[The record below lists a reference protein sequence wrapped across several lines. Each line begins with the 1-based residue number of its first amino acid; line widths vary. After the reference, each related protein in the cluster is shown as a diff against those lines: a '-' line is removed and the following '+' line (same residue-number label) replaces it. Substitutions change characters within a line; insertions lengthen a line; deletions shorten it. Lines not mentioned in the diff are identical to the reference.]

1 MPYHSIA
8 FFVARGK
15 NDMAKQTKLSIGKR
29 EELRQKMLKFRIEAE
44 EGNKV
49 AFIRMTE
56 NERFK
61 IGKQWDHNDTSFN
74 EAHGKF
80 SLTINEVLPIVLDIA
95 GTEEEN
101 PLDYKVRNVKGGT
114 QVIAEIL
121 TSLAKN
127 VMDKS
132 MGREESSRAFEAG
145 VSIARG
151 FLSIDIDFGNDPLNG
166 DFVIK
171 EPDPFMVLPDP
182 TCKEYNYNKEQNGAK
197 YIIIDEWEDKGKVAA
212 KYPGKKEEIKSA
224 NFNVTAHTLLGRF
237 SGIMG
242 RMFGGGGPSLHLK
255 DDYRHHDDH
264 NATEAELGSN
274 VSKQVNNYRKS
285 TYWWKE
291 WKKGAYVQKLDDPL
305 NYLALTDPKDIAEA
319 KRMAEQEN
327 DRTGTDNIRIIEKD
341 RDENQLTIPVLNK
354 TVMYG
359 DILVEHIENPFDG
372 MNLYPIVR
380 FAPYFDHGYEY
391 PPVENLKGPQ
401 KLINY
406 TFSSLVNILK
416 NLANSGW
423 KTGRASARAIE
434 WLEEHGG
441 EDGLVID
448 TSKFNNVVEKIITTE
463 YPTGFDIITERGKQN
478 MREISQT
485 QLVVPRRGQAES
497 GKAKQ
502 IDEIRQQR
510 TKGIIFRNWN
520 QTNIMIARVL
530 VELIRNTDVFSDDE
544 IMAIVDEE
552 ELLDEKILD
561 QAKGIVINQI
571 QQQGGKIPKPP
582 KQPNPIRIRNAPP
595 EQQAQML
602 DVFQEEMEL
611 FKQFVEQVEQ
621 AAIPIAKEIV
631 LTLLKQMQ
639 QGRYGIKVDTS
650 PMAPTMRMMRR
661 LEALELDKQLIEG
674 GRQGISRKK
683 LIEITDV
690 QDKEEIIAEE
700 VPALP
705 AAKGAA

>member
-1 MPYHSIA
+1 
-8 FFVARGK
+8 
-15 NDMAKQTKLSIGKR
+15 MAKQTKLSVGKR
-29 EELRQKMLKFRIEAE
+29 EDLRQKMLKFRMEAE
-44 EGNKV
+44 EGNKA

-61 IGKQWDHNDTSFN
+61 IGKQWDHDDTSFN

-121 TSLAKN
+121 TSLVKN

-132 MGREESSRAFEAG
+132 MGREEASRAFEAG

-151 FLSIDIDFGNDPLNG
+151 FLYVPIDFDIDPLNG
-166 DFVIK
+166 DLVIK

-182 TCKEYNYNKEQNGAK
+182 TCKEYDYNEETGGAK
-197 YIIIDEWEDKGKVAA
+197 YIIIDEWEDKGKVEA
-212 KYPGKKEEIKSA
+212 KYPGKKEEIKTA
-224 NFNVTAHTLLGRF
+224 NFNITAQTLLGRF
-237 SGIMG
+237 AGIMG
-242 RMFGGGGPSLHLK
+242 RMFGGGGPDLHLK

-264 NATEAELGSN
+264 NTTEQELSTN
-274 VSKQVNNYRKS
+274 VSKQINNYRKS
-285 TYWWKE
+285 TCWWKE
-291 WKKGAYVQKLDDPL
+291 WKKGAYVQRLDDPL
-305 NYLALTDPKDIAEA
+305 NYLALTDPKDIADA
-319 KRMAEQEN
+319 KRFAEN
-327 DRTGTDNIRIIEKD
+327 DDNIRVIEKD

-359 DILVEHIENPFDG
+359 DILVEHIEDPFDG

-406 TFSSLVNILK
+406 AFSSLVNILK
-416 NLANSGW
+416 NLSNSGW
-423 KTGRASARAIE
+423 KVRKGTQRWIE

-448 TSKFNNVVEKIITTE
+448 LSKFGDAVEKITTTE
-463 YPTGFDIITERGKQN
+463 YPTGFDIITERSKQN

-520 QTNIMIARVL
+520 QTNILIARVL

-552 ELLDEKILD
+552 DLLDAKILD
-561 QAKGIVINQI
+561 QAKGIILNQI
-571 QQQGGKIPKPP
+571 QQQGGKIPEPP
-582 KQPNPIRIRNAPP
+582 KQPNPIRVRNAPP

-602 DVFQEEMEL
+602 DAFQEDMAL
-611 FKQFVEQVEQ
+611 FQQFVERVEQ
-621 AAIPIAKEIV
+621 AAVPIAKDII
-631 LTLLKQMQ
+631 LTLLRKMQ

-650 PMAPTMRMMRR
+650 PMAPTVRIMRQ
-661 LEALELDKQLIEG
+661 LETLELDKRLIEG
-674 GRQGISRKK
+674 GRPGISRKK
-683 LIEITDV
+683 LIEISDV

>member
-1 MPYHSIA
+1 
-8 FFVARGK
+8 
-15 NDMAKQTKLSIGKR
+15 MAKQAKLSR
-29 EELRQKMLKFRIEAE
+29 EKKEEIKTKMLKFRAEAE
-44 EGNKV
+44 EGNKN

-61 IGKQWDHNDTSFN
+61 IGLQWTSDDTRFN

-95 GTEEEN
+95 GTQEEN

-121 TSLAKN
+121 TALAKN

-132 MGREESSRAFEAG
+132 MGREEASRSFESG

-151 FLSIDIDFGNDPLNG
+151 FLYIPIDYTNDPLNG
-166 DFVIK
+166 DLVIT

-182 TCKEYNYNKEQNGAK
+182 TCKKYDYNKEKGGAK
-197 YIIIDEWEDKGKVAA
+197 YIIVDEWEDKSKVEA
-212 KYPGKKEEIKSA
+212 KYPDKKQEIKSA
-224 NFNVTAHTLLGRF
+224 TFDVFPRGRF
-237 SGIMG
+237 GAIMS
-242 RMFGGGGPSLHLK
+242 RMFGGGGPHLHLK
-255 DDYRHHDDH
+255 DDYRHHDEH
-264 NATEAELGSN
+264 TFREEMESN
-274 VSKQVNNYRKS
+274 TSKQTNNYRVS

-291 WKKGAYVQKLDDPL
+291 WKKGVYVQKIDDPL
-305 NYLALTDPKDIAEA
+305 NYLALTKSKDIADA
-319 KRMAEQEN
+319 KRFAETNE
-327 DRTGTDNIRIIEKD
+327 NIRVIEKD
-341 RDENQLTIPVLNK
+341 AFENQLTVPILNK
-354 TVMYG
+354 TKMIG
-359 DILVEHIENPFDG
+359 DVLLEHIEDPFDG

-423 KTGRASARAIE
+423 KVGKATQRWQE

-448 TSKFNNVVEKIITTE
+448 LSKFGNVAEKITTTD

-478 MREISQT
+478 MREISQV
-485 QLVVPRRGQAES
+485 QLEVPFRKAES
-497 GKAKQ
+497 GRALA
-502 IDEIRQQR
+502 IREQQSIK

-520 QTNIMIARVL
+520 QTNILLARVL
-530 VELIRNTDVFSDDE
+530 IELIRNTNIFSDDE
-544 IMAIVDEE
+544 IMAIIDEDD
-552 ELLDEKILD
+552 LLDARILD
-561 QAKGIVINQI
+561 QAKGIIINQL
-571 QQQGGKIPKPP
+571 QQQGGRIPEQPKP
-582 KQPNPIRIRNAPP
+582 PNPIRIRNAPV

-602 DVFQEEMEL
+602 DAFQEEMAL
-611 FKQFVEQVEQ
+611 FQQFVEQVEQ
-621 AAIPIAKEIV
+621 AAIPIAKDIV
-631 LTLLKQMQ
+631 LKLLRQMQ

-650 PMAPTMRMMRR
+650 PMAPTVRIMRR
-661 LEALELDKQLIEG
+661 LEALELDRQLIEG
-674 GRQGISRKK
+674 GRPGISRKK

-700 VPALP
+700 VPVQ
-705 AAKGAA
+705 GAM

>member
-1 MPYHSIA
+1 
-8 FFVARGK
+8 
-15 NDMAKQTKLSIGKR
+15 MAKKAKLSFEKK
-29 EELRQKMLKFRIEAE
+29 EELKQKMLKFRAEAE
-44 EGNKV
+44 DGNKS

-61 IGKQWDHNDTSFN
+61 IGRQWDYDDTSFN

-95 GTEEEN
+95 GTQEEN

-132 MGREESSRAFEAG
+132 MGREEASRSFESG

-151 FLSIDIDFGNDPLNG
+151 FLYIPIDYTNDPLNG
-166 DFVIK
+166 DLVIT
-171 EPDPFMVLPDP
+171 ELDPFMVLPDP
-182 TCKEYNYNKEQNGAK
+182 TCKEYDYNKEAGGAK
-197 YIIIDEWEDKGKVAA
+197 YIIIDTWEDKGKMEA
-212 KYPGKKEEIKSA
+212 KYPGKDLKNATFDVSSA
-224 NFNVTAHTLLGRF
+224 TLLSRF

-242 RMFGGGGPSLHLK
+242 RMFGGGGPHLHLK
-255 DDYRHHDDH
+255 DDYRHHDEH
-264 NATEAELGSN
+264 NTPESELGLN
-274 VSKQVNNYRKS
+274 VSKRINNYRVS

-291 WKKGAYVQKLDDPL
+291 WKKGVYVQRIDDPL
-305 NYLALTDPKDIAEA
+305 NYLALTEPKDIAD
-319 KRMAEQEN
+319 AERIAETDEN
-327 DRTGTDNIRIIEKD
+327 IKIIKKD
-341 RDENQLTIPVLNK
+341 RFENQLTIPVLNK
-354 TVMYG
+354 TVMVG
-359 DILVEHIENPFDG
+359 DILLEHIIDPFDG
-372 MNLYPIVR
+372 MTLYPIVR

-406 TFSSLVNILK
+406 AFSSLVNILK

-423 KTGRASARAIE
+423 KVGKATEKNKE

-441 EDGLVID
+441 EDGLVLDI
-448 TSKFNNVVEKIITTE
+448 SKFNNFVEKITTTE
-463 YPTGFDIITERGKQN
+463 FPTGYDIVTEHSKQN
-478 MREISQT
+478 MREVSQT
-485 QLVVPRRGQAES
+485 QLVVPRRGQPES
-497 GKAKQ
+497 GRAKQ
-502 IDEIRQQR
+502 IEEIRQQR

-520 QTNIMIARVL
+520 QTHIILARVII
-530 VELIRNTDVFSDDE
+530 ELIRNTNIFSDDE
-544 IMAIVDEE
+544 IMAIIDDED
-552 ELLDEKILD
+552 LFDSKILD
-561 QAKGIVINQI
+561 QAKGVIINQLR
-571 QQQGGKIPKPP
+571 QQGATIPQQPQP
-582 KQPNPIRIRNAPP
+582 PNPIRMSQAPP

-602 DVFQEEMEL
+602 DAFQEEMAL
-611 FKQFVEQVEQ
+611 FRQFIEQVEQ
-621 AAIPIAKEIV
+621 VAIPIAKDIV
-631 LTLLKQMQ
+631 LKLLRKMQ

-683 LIEITDV
+683 LIEISDV
-690 QDKEEIIAEE
+690 PDKEEIIAEE
-700 VPALP
+700 VPVQ
-705 AAKGAA
+705 GAA